1 MNQGKIT
8 TLLWSLEVMV
18 EIITTWLL
26 LGDVSSHGYK
36 KLMLNFNEKWEILV
50 PCQSLTFG

>member
-26 LGDVSSHGYK
+26 LGDDSSHGYK